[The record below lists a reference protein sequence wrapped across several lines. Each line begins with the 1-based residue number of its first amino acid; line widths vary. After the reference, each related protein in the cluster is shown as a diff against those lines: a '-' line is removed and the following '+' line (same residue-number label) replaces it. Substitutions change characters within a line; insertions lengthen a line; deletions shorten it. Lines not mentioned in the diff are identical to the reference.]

1 MQNALLHLKAPKH
14 SDDCGVGVYQ
24 LVTWLDADLTTGKC
38 QTPKQALYTEEQDL
52 TMTML

>member
-1 MQNALLHLKAPKH
+1 MLCCILKLQNTVMIVEL
-14 SDDCGVGVYQ
+14 GFYQ

-38 QTPKQALYTEEQDL
+38 QMPKQALYTEEQDL